1 MLFRSEDIHKSGNK
15 LSFTPNTITYDTD
28 ADSAHGKAIKHS
40 KLGVVVHTKYEG
52 KGDLDKMRATPHV
65 DREKFTH
72 HPDVHNIDPTIK
84 VDPSQYTHKEQQNFH
99 DSMAKAKA
107 LYAKMHPD
115 ALDKL
120 KGHGTNLEAH
130 INDMVRKGGKAST
143 EGFVKHETA
152 RIKKDMDNVKKIGR
166 AHV

>member
-1 MLFRSEDIHKSGNK
+1 MY
-15 LSFTPNTITYDTD
+15 SFTPNTITYSSPE
-28 ADSAHGKAIKHS
+28 DSAHGKAIKNS
-40 KLGVVVHTKYEG
+40 DMGIVVHTQYGGG
-52 KGDLDKMRATPHV
+52 KDLGSMSAMPLSPKQRDKFER
-65 DREKFTH
+65 

-143 EGFVKHETA
+143 EGFVS
-152 RIKKDMDNVKKIGR
+152 
-166 AHV
+166 